1 MAEQL
6 NTEPQYYDLLS
17 SSDKENLKALK
28 KDINSI
34 VIKSGRAKFCSIFEK
49 IVDKIHEFVV
59 RGDSSDNIRSLVCG
73 IIWMDDIIAINTRQ
87 LILTI
92 NKCKSSINSGFQ
104 AIGYTT
110 VQMDPK
116 TAVTLVKR
124 FPFMKEN
131 FCETRQWT
139 LRKLSKSK
147 LQPKPLPKPLI
158 AQKPI
163 QVPQKTVTPLNLPLK
178 VEPQTP
184 KIVLTDTKF
193 LPTERKLVT
202 DVSFDLLTNYVIP
215 QYDSVLEFPQ
225 NNLIDDLSDPSPFD
239 LL

>member
-110 VQMDPK
+110 DKMDPK
-116 TAVTLVKR
+116 TAVTIVKMY
-124 FPFMKEN
+124 PFK
-131 FCETRQWT
+131 
-139 LRKLSKSK
+139 K
-147 LQPKPLPKPLI
+147 
-158 AQKPI
+158 
-163 QVPQKTVTPLNLPLK
+163 
-178 VEPQTP
+178 
-184 KIVLTDTKF
+184 
-193 LPTERKLVT
+193 
-202 DVSFDLLTNYVIP
+202 
-215 QYDSVLEFPQ
+215 
-225 NNLIDDLSDPSPFD
+225 
-239 LL
+239 